1 MYCQQLDSSNNQQDT
16 DITYQFTLKR
26 IDMMSA
32 KIIEVDYTPTC
43 TLMKG
48 IEDQK

>member
-1 MYCQQLDSSNNQQDT
+1 MYCQQSDSSNNQQDT

-32 KIIEVDYTPTC
+32 KIIEANYTPTIN
-43 TLMKG
+43 LIKG
-48 IEDQK
+48 VEDQT